1 MIKLMTK
8 TWKWWDPCMTCDK
21 NYAKNHG
28 TMMKIVEKDDETWW
42 TTHSKTMTKWWQIMS
57 KMMKCDKKQK
67 QCQNEEDMRSMMNYD
82 KTMSMTLTRCWK
94 LMRKMRTVAKPCR
107 KQWRNDETW
116 WENDEIWE

>member
-1 MIKLMTK
+1 MKRDEQHIQKQWQNDDVL
-8 TWKWWDPCMTCDK
+8 WVRWW
-21 NYAKNHG
+21 NA
-28 TMMKIVEKDDETWW
+28 I
-42 TTHSKTMTKWWQIMS
+42 
-57 KMMKCDKKQK
+57 KKQK